1 MVGWAAEQA
10 KEDGQAVKYS
20 DQIEQDMKTFYDSL
34 SEKDRRRYAAIEAAK
49 LGHGGTEYI
58 ATVLGCDP
66 KTIRHG
72 QRELVDLPL
81 ETRERIRKKGGAASG
96 A

>member
-1 MVGWAAEQA
+1 M
-10 KEDGQAVKYS
+10 
-20 DQIEQDMKTFYDSL
+20 SL
-34 SEKDRRRYAAIEAAK
+34 APRSKSRYQQFKNTTK
-49 LGHGGTEYI
+49 LGHGGTDYI

-72 QRELVDLPL
+72 PHDLEALPPD
-81 ETRERIRKKGGAASG
+81 TRERMRRKGGDANG